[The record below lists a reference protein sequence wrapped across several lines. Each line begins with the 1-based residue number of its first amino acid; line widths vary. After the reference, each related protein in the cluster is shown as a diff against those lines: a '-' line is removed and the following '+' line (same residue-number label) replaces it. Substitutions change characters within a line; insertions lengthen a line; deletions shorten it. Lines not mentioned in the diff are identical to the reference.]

1 MTRSTK
7 ILSIV
12 AAALLA
18 VSACSTSAPELPPD
32 SPSEMVTVLS
42 GDGGDGVLEKV
53 TTYDW
58 DDDGAAAGSRFTW
71 IGRDAA
77 STDTATATQA
87 AQASAVLAE
96 FLISDYG
103 SLTAVDSG
111 FLGLSKV
118 TAAQLN
124 PQLIR
129 TYATAL
135 APHLSELVG
144 GKQRAFDPIRTKVA
158 DDPSALRNLM
168 SVLVADPEAGRVIV
182 EAAHSTAALYED
194 AAAAAPP
201 DSDESVDD
209 LRAAGSLLGAAYGA
223 VKLGNSDIPTPSV
236 GEASSEMAVRVA
248 TKLVPADPNP
258 AIVSK
263 YVQDGRLMSPAEVEN
278 KFSNTAMRTYYLDLQ
293 HYISTKGFED
303 GMSAFHTAFMASAG
317 VPPP

>member
-1 MTRSTK
+1 
-7 ILSIV
+7 
-12 AAALLA
+12 
-18 VSACSTSAPELPPD
+18 
-32 SPSEMVTVLS
+32 MVTMLS
-42 GDGGDGVLEKV
+42 GDGGSDALQKV

-77 STDTATATQA
+77 STDTPTAAQA
-87 AQASAVLAE
+87 AQGAAALAG
-96 FLISDYG
+96 FLIADYNT
-103 SLTAVDSG
+103 LTAVDSG

-129 TYATAL
+129 DYATAL
-135 APHLSELVG
+135 APQVSELAG
-144 GKQRAFDPIRTKVA
+144 GKQSAFDPVRAKIA

-168 SVLVADPEAGRVIV
+168 SVFVADPEAGRVIV
-182 EAAHSTAALYED
+182 EAAHSAAGLYED

-201 DSDESVDD
+201 GSGASVDD
-209 LRAAGSLLGAAYGA
+209 LRAAGLLLGAAYGA
-223 VKLGNSDIPTPSV
+223 VKLADNDIPTPSV
-236 GEASSEMAVRVA
+236 GEATSEMAGRIA
-248 TKLVPADPNP
+248 TKLVPVDPNP

-263 YVQDGRLMSPAEVEN
+263 YVRDGRLMSPTEVEN
-278 KFSNTAMRTYYLDLQ
+278 QFSSTAMRTYYLDLQ
-293 HYISTKGFED
+293 NYISSKGFED